1 MIQAQTNQLFLLSH
15 RQPQAIQKVIH
26 PFPNLKRSLKLL
38 LDCGSSHLMISNW
51 QLEILDLRVF
61 LVKVALVVFS
71 RDGLKKME
79 LLR

>member
-1 MIQAQTNQLFLLSH
+1 
-15 RQPQAIQKVIH
+15 
-26 PFPNLKRSLKLL
+26 
-38 LDCGSSHLMISNW
+38 MISNW
-51 QLEILDLRVF
+51 QLEILDLRVV